1 MYTLACKD
9 LGAACDFVAR
19 GETQDAVL
27 QTMMEHAAVAH
38 PQDVAKMSEGKT
50 PEDIKAM
57 LTEKMKQE

>member
-9 LGAACDFVAR
+9 LGTPCEFVAR

-27 QTMMEHAAVAH
+27 QTIMEHAATAH
-38 PQDVAKMSEGKT
+38 PAEMAKMSEGKT